1 MFYAAGV
8 ETLILV
14 RHGATNWNASHFC
27 QGHKDVALNET
38 GRRQIELLQR
48 ALSGYEIDRAFASPL
63 QRAQETCRIL
73 GPEPAVL
80 DDLIEIDRGHWEG
93 HEMEET
99 RRRWGKFV
107 KQWYDDPAGLT
118 MPGGEAFD
126 DLWERAGRLEAQ
138 LAGEGVTLACA
149 HKAINRVLI
158 ARLLGRPTKGVW
170 QIPAPQGSCSI
181 LVKQDGAWRAEKIGD
196 VSHLPEVLRS
206 DS

>member
-1 MFYAAGV
+1 V

-93 HEMEET
+93 HEMEEI

-107 KQWYDDPAGLT
+107 ASKRSWPAKESRSRAPT
-118 MPGGEAFD
+118 RRSTVCSSRAC
-126 DLWERAGRLEAQ
+126 WAGRPRAF
-138 LAGEGVTLACA
+138 GRFPRP
-149 HKAINRVLI
+149 RV
-158 ARLLGRPTKGVW
+158 
-170 QIPAPQGSCSI
+170 PAASS
-181 LVKQDGAWRAEKIGD
+181 
-196 VSHLPEVLRS
+196 
-206 DS
+206 